1 MQIYWLHIKKI
12 FTNKYAITLM
22 VFIIY
27 LIFFQQYNW
36 LDQLTYKKERDAL
49 KQKKDYYQT
58 EIKNID
64 QQTEAIKN
72 DKAALEKYAREQ
84 YLMKKENEIIIITEP

>member
-1 MQIYWLHIKKI
+1 
-12 FTNKYAITLM
+12 M
-22 VFIIY
+22 VFIVY

-36 LDQLTYKKERDAL
+36 LDQLTYKNERDAL

-58 EIKNID
+58 EINQID
-64 QQTEAIKN
+64 KQTEAIKN

>member
-1 MQIYWLHIKKI
+1 MQTYWLHIKKI
-12 FTNKYAITLM
+12 FSNKYVITLM
-22 VFIIY
+22 VFVVY

-36 LDQLTYKKERDAL
+36 LDQLTYKKKRDAL

-58 EIKNID
+58 EIKKID
-64 QQTEAIKN
+64 QQTDAIKN

-84 YLMKKENEIIIITEP
+84 YLMKKENELIIITEP